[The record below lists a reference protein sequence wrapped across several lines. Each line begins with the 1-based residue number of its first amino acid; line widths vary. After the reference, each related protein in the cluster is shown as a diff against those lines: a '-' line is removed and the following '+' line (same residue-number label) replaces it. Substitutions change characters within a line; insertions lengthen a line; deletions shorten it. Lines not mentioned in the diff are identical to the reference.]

1 MMHSQTKTRQA
12 SPRAASLTNAPIH
25 NVFIALCLKE
35 ATMTTARHGHEGGY
49 GEGCKIQTLNDYDNH
64 EQSQCHQRL
73 HNPHNNIGRFH
84 IITKNTEKH
93 LKWVSQR

>member
-64 EQSQCHQRL
+64 EQSQYHQRL